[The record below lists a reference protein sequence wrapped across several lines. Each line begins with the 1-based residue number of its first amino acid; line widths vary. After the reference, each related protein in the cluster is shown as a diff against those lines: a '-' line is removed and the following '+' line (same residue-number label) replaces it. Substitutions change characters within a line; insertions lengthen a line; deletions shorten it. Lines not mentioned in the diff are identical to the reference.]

1 MADFFNPDVSA
12 AVVAAK
18 FCRVVI
24 YPAVR
29 GWCGERV
36 QLEVADEIGD
46 GGAGTLKKV
55 ATEAINEMMAP
66 IRARRL
72 EIENDQAYVQQ
83 VLRNGIARAN
93 AQAEETLREVHEAL
107 DMVYLP

>member
-1 MADFFNPDVSA
+1 MFNPDVIA

-36 QLEVADEIGD
+36 QLEVADDIDALGHTD
-46 GGAGTLKKV
+46 QRRGAGHWLVQSTTPERV
-55 ATEAINEMMAP
+55 AEEAARLRAAP
-66 IRARRL
+66 VL
-72 EIENDQAYVQQ
+72 
-83 VLRNGIARAN
+83 VLRGGDSFGVVDNFEREGLAN
-93 AQAEETLREVHEAL
+93 Q
-107 DMVYLP
+107 

>member
-1 MADFFNPDVSA
+1 MFNPDVRA

-36 QLEVADEIGD
+36 QLEVADEIAVLGHTD
-46 GGAGTLKKV
+46 CQRGAGHWLVIDT
-55 ATEAINEMMAP
+55 TPE
-66 IRARRL
+66 
-72 EIENDQAYVQQ
+72 Q
-83 VLRNGIARAN
+83 V
-93 AQAEETLREVHEAL
+93 AEEVERLRGAPVLVSRRGDAFGAVDNFEGEDLANQ
-107 DMVYLP
+107 

>member
-1 MADFFNPDVSA
+1 MFNPDVSA

-36 QLEVADEIGD
+36 QLEVADESDALGHTD
-46 GGAGTLKKV
+46 QQRGAGHWLVQSTTPERV
-55 ATEAINEMMAP
+55 AEEAARLRAAP
-66 IRARRL
+66 VL
-72 EIENDQAYVQQ
+72 
-83 VLRNGIARAN
+83 VLRHGVAFGAVDNLEGEGLAN
-93 AQAEETLREVHEAL
+93 Q
-107 DMVYLP
+107 

>member
-24 YPAVR
+24 YPPVR

-36 QLEVADEIGD
+36 QLEVADEIAALGHTD
-46 GGAGTLKKV
+46 QQRGAGHWLVQSTTPEQV
-55 ATEAINEMMAP
+55 AEEAARLRAAP
-66 IRARRL
+66 VL
-72 EIENDQAYVQQ
+72 
-83 VLRNGIARAN
+83 VLRGGDTFGAVDNFEREGLAN
-93 AQAEETLREVHEAL
+93 Q
-107 DMVYLP
+107 

>member
-24 YPAVR
+24 YSAVR

-36 QLEVADEIGD
+36 QLEVADEIDALGHTD
-46 GGAGTLKKV
+46 QQRGAGHWLVHSTTPEQV
-55 ATEAINEMMAP
+55 AEEAARLRGAP
-66 IRARRL
+66 VL
-72 EIENDQAYVQQ
+72 
-83 VLRNGIARAN
+83 VLRGGVAFGAVDNFGVEGLAN
-93 AQAEETLREVHEAL
+93 Q
-107 DMVYLP
+107 

>member
-1 MADFFNPDVSA
+1 MFNPDVSA

-36 QLEVADEIGD
+36 QLEVADESDALGHTD
-46 GGAGTLKKV
+46 QQRGAGHWL
-55 ATEAINEMMAP
+55 
-66 IRARRL
+66 
-72 EIENDQAYVQQ
+72 VQSTTPER
-83 VLRNGIARAN
+83 V
-93 AQAEETLREVHEAL
+93 AEEAARLRAAPVLALRGCVANGAVDNSGGEAL
-107 DMVYLP
+107 ANP